1 MSNLRSILAAHD
13 ERRRHSARQW
23 PGRGGGSLD
32 FAPRAELFAPTTV
45 IQLDRHRRRDEVT
58 AGEDE
63 ASPSVIRIL
72 LIDDDDDDVLILRDL
87 LARSERMSF
96 VIEHAADLEQGLTGL
111 LAAAHDIALIANRL
125 ACTDALAPAR
135 LATPQRGA
143 GMPVILLA
151 DGASPELAAAA
162 VAGGASD
169 VLEMEELDAERLE
182 RAIRI
187 ALARRRR
194 TARLEGLAAR
204 DALTG
209 LPGPPLFRDRLELA
223 LARAR
228 RQNTLAAIVA
238 FDLDRFELV
247 NRRFDHAAGDSL
259 LV

>member
-1 MSNLRSILAAHD
+1 MAWP
-13 ERRRHSARQW
+13 RRRVARIS
-23 PGRGGGSLD
+23 PR
-32 FAPRAELFAPTTV
+32 RAERGAPTTV

-87 LARSERMSF
+87 LARSERLSF
-96 VIEHAADLEQGLTGL
+96 VIEHAADLEQGLAGL
-111 LAAAHDIALIANRL
+111 LAAAHDIALIAKRL
-125 ACTDALAPAR
+125 AGTDVLASAR
-135 LATPQRGA
+135 LATPRVVL

-151 DGASPELAAAA
+151 RRR
-162 VAGGASD
+162 VAGAGRRGRSGGCGGCARNGGAGC
-169 VLEMEELDAERLE
+169 
-182 RAIRI
+182 RAPR
-187 ALARRRR
+187 AGDPDRAG
-194 TARLEGLAAR
+194 APPPHGPAGGPAAR

-238 FDLDRFELV
+238 SIST
-247 NRRFDHAAGDSL
+247 ASSW
-259 LV
+259 